1 MGTFSVQLAK
11 SFFKLDHYNFMWKL
25 YFMQVH
31 YLYIIACLS
40 YGQTHNPIVKFNLL
54 CLKVYPRIKRQL
66 IPKIKKDNHYKMI
79 SVNS

>member
-54 CLKVYPRIKRQL
+54 CPI
-66 IPKIKKDNHYKMI
+66 
-79 SVNS
+79 